1 MKHKYLTNFMMF
13 TDLLIEH
20 NLLLLL
26 PATAILVSVLASLY
40 SHFKN
45 IFLSLYV
52 IAVTLVEDITAI
64 RLSNK
69 KNAGSTKAALKTMC
83 TNSTTY
89 SMCVVKR
96 TTYVRSVQWIMDL
109 WFCIITCKEIDVL
122 HSVRFITENSVC
134 T

>member
-1 MKHKYLTNFMMF
+1 MKLKYLTNFMMF

-20 NLLLLL
+20 NWLLLL

-45 IFLSLYV
+45 IFLRLYV

-64 RLSNK
+64 RLANK

-83 TNSTTY
+83 TNY
-89 SMCVVKR
+89 SMRVVKC
-96 TTYVRSVQWIMDL
+96 TTCMRSVQWIMDL
-109 WFCIITCKEIDVL
+109 WFCIITCKGIDL
-122 HSVRFITENSVC
+122 LYFVRFITENSVC